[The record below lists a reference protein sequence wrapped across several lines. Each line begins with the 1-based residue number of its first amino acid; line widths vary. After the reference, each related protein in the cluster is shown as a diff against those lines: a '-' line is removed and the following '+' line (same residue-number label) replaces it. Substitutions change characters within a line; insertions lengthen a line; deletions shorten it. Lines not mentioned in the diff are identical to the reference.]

1 MYEKR
6 RDYPPD
12 LEMPILNHPQSSF
25 TIINH
30 HEPMVTHPQQDRDV
44 RGGVGAQGHRRRHFA
59 GHRGGGRWKQSTLE
73 SGAGTFLIF
82 GGEIMVIFPWW

>member
-1 MYEKR
+1 
-6 RDYPPD
+6 
-12 LEMPILNHPQSSF
+12 
-25 TIINH
+25 
-30 HEPMVTHPQQDRDV
+30 MVTHPKQDRDV

-82 GGEIMVIFPWW
+82 GGLCGMI